1 LDHIS
6 PILEQVNSLDKAG
19 RLGPIMGRWNDF
31 MVGTIGAGD
40 PEYTELRTNIGLL
53 QTGLMMAHVGARGGV
68 KLLEKFTDLV
78 NAQKMDAATLRGT
91 LKAVEG
97 WLRTY
102 EQIPERQMEKM
113 RRKQGFPTPPSAA
126 TEGPT
131 VPPSPGP
138 GYRLQTGRDPKT
150 GRIVRYRWVPQE

>member
-1 LDHIS
+1 
-6 PILEQVNSLDKAG
+6 
-19 RLGPIMGRWNDF
+19 
-31 MVGTIGAGD
+31 
-40 PEYTELRTNIGLL
+40 TELRTNIGLL

-113 RRKQGFPTPPSAA
+113 RRKQGLLPTPPSGATAA
-126 TEGPT
+126 GPAVGSIVT
-131 VPPSPGP
+131 YQGKQ
-138 GYRLQTGRDPKT
+138 YRVIAITNGKAELEPLD
-150 GRIVRYRWVPQE
+150 